1 MDQKPK
7 TLPICVNKDSA
18 DVAKFKVQDPY
29 GKKEELLK
37 QLEDLKVELSQLHI
51 AKVTGGTAS
60 KLSKIPAVCKPTARF
75 LTVISQT
82 QKENLRKFYKSKK
95 DKPWDLQRKKTHAL
109 CHRLNKQ
116 EENLK
121 TKKQQWKEHLYSLQK
136 YARPEHQDQ

>member
-1 MDQKPK
+1 MVDED
-7 TLPICVNKDSA
+7 NA

-51 AKVTGGTAS
+51 TKVTGGTAS
-60 KLSKIPAVCKPTARF
+60 KLSKIPAVCKPIARV

-82 QKENLRKFYKSKK
+82 QKENLRKFYKGKK
-95 DKPWDLQRKKTHAL
+95 DKPWDLQPKKTHAL
-109 CHRLNKQ
+109 CHRLNKW

-121 TKKQQWKEHLYSLQK
+121 TKKQQWKEQLYSLQK
-136 YARPEHQDQ
+136 YARPEHQDHKTYTN